1 MIHKARRIEID
12 TKELSEAQMNM
23 VNLFLRLIE
32 INTKFGFKDKETL
45 IQKLNE
51 IKAKLN
57 ANASQPHTFAITHDS
72 INNFWSS

>member
-51 IKAKLN
+51 IN
-57 ANASQPHTFAITHDS
+57 S
-72 INNFWSS
+72 